1 MYDERGA
8 CLEPGGHTG
17 VEWRLSDLT
26 SRMGSGFNV
35 VRGCQL
41 GRCVESLDGA
51 EPNGRRSVLGD
62 GPDAPKIRSR
72 CDMWRAGSA
81 FQAREGSR
89 GVVASGLVGVFSS
102 RGS

>member
-41 GRCVESLDGA
+41 GRCFNNLPQQDDKGDVSAETTGPTWAAALADIQISVEPLA
-51 EPNGRRSVLGD
+51 ELWLISKSN
-62 GPDAPKIRSR
+62 K
-72 CDMWRAGSA
+72 
-81 FQAREGSR
+81 
-89 GVVASGLVGVFSS
+89 
-102 RGS
+102 